1 MMFYVKEAEVV
12 GDTMT
17 IAACGELDMSAA
29 PAVRDALDEAREA
42 GVRWVVLD
50 LVDAT
55 FVDSTMIGTLI
66 GAARRL
72 RGSGSRLQLHCTNRN
87 ILNTF
92 EVVGLEREIPI
103 SREPDPSERV
113 VVVSTGTKV

>member
-1 MMFYVKEAEVV
+1 MFYVKAPEVV
-12 GDTMT
+12 GETMT

-29 PAVRDALDEAREA
+29 PAVRDALEAALETR
-42 GVRWVVLD
+42 VRRVVLD
-50 LVDAT
+50 LADAT

-66 GAARRL
+66 GASRRL
-72 RGSGSRLQLHCTNRN
+72 RASGIRLQLHCTNRN

-92 EVVGLEREIPI
+92 EVVGLEREIPV

-113 VVVSTGTKV
+113 VVVSTGTRV

>member
-1 MMFYVKEAEVV
+1 MMFYVKEPEVV
-12 GDTMT
+12 GETMT

-29 PAVRDALDEAREA
+29 PAVRDALDEAFEA
-42 GVRWVVLD
+42 GVRRVVLD
-50 LVDAT
+50 LAGAT

-72 RGSGSRLQLHCTNRN
+72 RASGSCLQLHCTNRN

-92 EVVGLEREIPI
+92 EVVGLEREIPV

-113 VVVSTGTKV
+113 VVVSTGTRI